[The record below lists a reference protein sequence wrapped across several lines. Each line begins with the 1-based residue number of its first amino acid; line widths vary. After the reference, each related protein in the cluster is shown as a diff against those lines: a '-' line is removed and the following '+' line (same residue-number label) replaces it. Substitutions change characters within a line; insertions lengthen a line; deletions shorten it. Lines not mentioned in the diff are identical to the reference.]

1 MIRFFHVSKSFS
13 REDHALID
21 VSFKLEKGE
30 FAFLT
35 GHSGAGKST
44 LMKLI
49 FGAESATGGHVVV
62 DGLDLANLKP
72 KQIPLLRRNIGVIFQ
87 DYRLLPQKNVFENV
101 SFVLEM
107 LGQPSGL
114 IRDRVRHS
122 LREVG
127 LEHKMKSLPGRL
139 SGGEQQRVAIARA
152 LVAEPKLIL
161 ADEPTG
167 NLDPEMAVDVMQ
179 LFDNCNARGTTVL
192 VATHSLELVQKFKKR
207 VIRLDH
213 GRLVTEKSYA

>member
-1 MIRFFHVSKSFS
+1 MIRFFHVSKSFG
-13 REDHALID
+13 RDDHALID
-21 VSFKLEKGE
+21 VSLRLKKGE

-49 FGAESATGGHVVV
+49 FAAESATEGHVVV
-62 DGLDLANLKP
+62 DGHDLSHLKP
-72 KQIPLLRRNIGVIFQ
+72 RAVPQLRRSIGVVFQ
-87 DYRLLPQKNVFENV
+87 DFRLLPQKNVFENV
-101 SFVLEM
+101 AFVLEM
-107 LGQPSGL
+107 LGAPKGL
-114 IRDRVRHS
+114 IRDRVRQT

-127 LEHKMKSLPGRL
+127 LEHKMKSLPTRL

-152 LVAEPKLIL
+152 LVGEPKLIL

-179 LFDNCNARGTTVL
+179 LFENCNARGTTVL
-192 VATHSLELVQKFKKR
+192 VATHSTELVSRFRKR
-207 VIRLDH
+207 VIRLDQ
-213 GRLVTEKSYA
+213 GRLVSEKGT

>member
-1 MIRFFHVSKSFS
+1 MIRFFHVSKSYG
-13 REDHALID
+13 RDDHALID
-21 VSFKLEKGE
+21 VSLRLKKGE

-49 FGAESATGGHVVV
+49 FAAESASEGHVVV
-62 DGLDLANLKP
+62 DGHDLSHLKP
-72 KQIPLLRRNIGVIFQ
+72 REVPKLRRSIGVVFQ
-87 DYRLLPQKNVFENV
+87 DFRLLPQKNVFENV
-101 SFVLEM
+101 AFVLEM
-107 LGQPSGL
+107 LGAPKGF
-114 IRDRVRHS
+114 IRDRVRHA

-127 LEHKMKSLPGRL
+127 LEHKMKSLPTRL

-152 LVAEPKLIL
+152 LVGEPKLIL

-179 LFDNCNARGTTVL
+179 LFENCNARGTTVL
-192 VATHSLELVQKFKKR
+192 VATHSKELVQRFRKR
-207 VIRLDH
+207 VIQLDH
-213 GRLVTEKSYA
+213 GRLVSESAS

>member
-1 MIRFFHVSKSFS
+1 MIRFFHVSKSYG
-13 REDHALID
+13 RDDHALID
-21 VSFKLEKGE
+21 VSLRLEKGE

-49 FGAESATGGHVVV
+49 FAAESASEGHVVV
-62 DGLDLANLKP
+62 DGHDLSHLKP
-72 KQIPLLRRNIGVIFQ
+72 REVPQLRRSIGVVFQ
-87 DYRLLPQKNVFENV
+87 DFRLLPQKNVFENV
-101 SFVLEM
+101 AFVLEM
-107 LGQPSGL
+107 LGAPKGL
-114 IRDRVRHS
+114 IRDRVRHT

-127 LEHKMKSLPGRL
+127 LEHKMKSLPTRL

-152 LVAEPKLIL
+152 LVGEPKLIL

-179 LFDNCNARGTTVL
+179 LFEHCNARGTTVL
-192 VATHSLELVQKFKKR
+192 VATHSKELVQRFRKR

-213 GRLVTEKSYA
+213 GRLVSETSS